1 METLTATEGLIT
13 KVIGPVVDVEFPSG
27 DLPNIYTALNIFQDD
42 GTKVVAEVQQMLG
55 SNKVRTVAM
64 SSTDGLRRG
73 MKVINTNEPIKIPVG
88 NAILGRILN
97 VVGDAVDN
105 AGPIQT
111 DTYLPIHRESP
122 KLVDQNTD
130 IEILE
135 TGIKAI
141 DLLQPYQKG
150 GKIGLFGGAGVGK
163 TVLIQE
169 LIHNIAMAHNGVS
182 VFGGVGERTREGND
196 LWNEFKESGVLDKV
210 GLIYGQMNEPPGA
223 RMRVGLSA
231 LTAAEYFRDY
241 SKQDVLLF
249 IDNIFRFT
257 QAGSE
262 VSALLGRMPSAV
274 GYQPT
279 LATEMGELQER
290 ITSTKDGSITSVQ
303 AIYVPADDLTDPA
316 PATTFSHLDAS
327 TVLSRNIA
335 SLGIYPAVDPLESSS
350 RALDP
355 NIVGEEHYETTRKVL
370 EILQKYKD
378 LQDIIAILGMDELSE
393 EDKETVNRA
402 RKIQKF
408 LSQPFFVAEQ
418 FSGIQGKYVKVADT
432 IKGFKEIIEG
442 KHDDLPEQAF
452 YMVGTIEEAVEK
464 AKTIAEE

>member
-1 METLTATEGLIT
+1 METLLKNEGLIT
-13 KVIGPVVDVEFPSG
+13 KIIGPVIDVEFQSG
-27 DLPNIYTALNIFQDD
+27 ELPEIYTALNITRDD
-42 GTKVVAEVQQMLG
+42 GTVVVAEVQQMLG
-55 SNKVRTVAM
+55 SNRVRTVAM
-64 SSTDGLRRG
+64 SSTDGLKRG
-73 MKVINTNEPIKIPVG
+73 MKVVNTNEPIKIPVG
-88 NAILGRILN
+88 KPILGRILN
-97 VVGDAVDN
+97 VIGQPVDEM
-105 AGPIQT
+105 GPVEAE
-111 DTYLPIHRESP
+111 TYLPIHRESP
-122 KLVDQNTD
+122 KLTDQNTN

-163 TVLIQE
+163 TVLIME
-169 LIHNIAMAHNGVS
+169 LIHNIAMEHSGVS

-196 LWNEFKESGVLDKV
+196 LWNEMKESNVIDKV
-210 GLIYGQMNEPPGA
+210 ALIYGQMNEPPGA

-335 SLGIYPAVDPLESSS
+335 ALGIYPAVDPLESSS

-355 NIVGEEHYETTRKVL
+355 HIIGEEHYEVTRKVL
-370 EILQKYKD
+370 EILQKYKEWIS
-378 LQDIIAILGMDELSE
+378 LLFSVWMNFLMRIKKLLTEQEKYSVSCLS
-393 EDKETVNRA
+393 R
-402 RKIQKF
+402 
-408 LSQPFFVAEQ
+408 S
-418 FSGIQGKYVKVADT
+418 S
-432 IKGFKEIIEG
+432 
-442 KHDDLPEQAF
+442 
-452 YMVGTIEEAVEK
+452 
-464 AKTIAEE
+464 